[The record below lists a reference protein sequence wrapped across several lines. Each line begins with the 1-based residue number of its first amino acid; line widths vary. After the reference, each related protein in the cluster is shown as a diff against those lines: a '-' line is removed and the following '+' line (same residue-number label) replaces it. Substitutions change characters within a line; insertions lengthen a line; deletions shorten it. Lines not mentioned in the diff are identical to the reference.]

1 MQALRHLG
9 QRLLGAE
16 RLTFLFTLTELI
28 GRLDNMDAKTEK
40 ILAENEQLRI
50 MYDHF
55 MDQYKDESQA
65 FAAINHIGEQVKAPG
80 CKLIHIE
87 DTVFL
92 IAVTAA
98 RMVEMHAMMGGHPT
112 EDEKLKKLDGLLDKL
127 LPMLKEVDVKIAYTY
142 MPPEKVEAF
151 RSVLEGH
158 KFYERPAE
166 VEGKKYVVFYVEV

>member
-1 MQALRHLG
+1 
-9 QRLLGAE
+9 
-16 RLTFLFTLTELI
+16 
-28 GRLDNMDAKTEK
+28 
-40 ILAENEQLRI
+40 
-50 MYDHF
+50 
-55 MDQYKDESQA
+55 
-65 FAAINHIGEQVKAPG
+65 
-80 CKLIHIE
+80 
-87 DTVFL
+87 
-92 IAVTAA
+92 
-98 RMVEMHAMMGGHPT
+98 MVEMHAMMGGHPT